1 MSRLHTVNGAA
12 FWKERIAKENFR
24 LDAIDEARSQR
35 SLGAHG
41 YSEPGGPILRD
52 AETRGGYA
60 RNDDARSS
68 AGSDARSAARS
79 DGRSSRAA
87 SERESTQYRSS
98 RYGGGGDDGR
108 STRTGR
114 TAAPSVSIRSSDRV
128 SVAEGKIEELQWR
141 LQKERIARLRS
152 ENELEALKRQTL
164 EQAIASAKASS

>member
-1 MSRLHTVNGAA
+1 MACRDDARRAAACRVALPRAQGAA

-108 STRTGR
+108 SSARAGPR
-114 TAAPSVSIRSSDRV
+114 TATRAPS
-128 SVAEGKIEELQWR
+128 A
-141 LQKERIARLRS
+141 
-152 ENELEALKRQTL
+152 
-164 EQAIASAKASS
+164 